1 VPDRCRALSI
11 IDLDKN
17 RIASVVVTGL
27 FGILPKRDH
36 LHHRGTAAAGR

>member
-1 VPDRCRALSI
+1 VRNLCRALSI

-17 RIASVVVTGL
+17 RITSVVVTGL

-36 LHHRGTAAAGR
+36 FHHRGRP